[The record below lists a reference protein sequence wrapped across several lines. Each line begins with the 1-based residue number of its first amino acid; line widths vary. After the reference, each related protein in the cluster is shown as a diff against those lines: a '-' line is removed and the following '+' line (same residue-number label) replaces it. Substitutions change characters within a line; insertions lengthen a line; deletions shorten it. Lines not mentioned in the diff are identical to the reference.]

1 MLDILARRGARKI
14 LAYLQGAPS
23 IAAPS
28 AGTGAAQSRHLVP
41 RLAMNRPPTALLAL
55 ILLPRLLFADPAL
68 DREIEQTAAS
78 SYNFRTV
85 LEKQVK
91 VTAQEGIV
99 TLTGSV
105 LDQAQK
111 TLAEETVRSLP
122 GVTAIAN
129 NLQLASPG
137 PERSDGW
144 IALKLRSVLLLRS
157 QVSAT
162 NTDVTVREGN
172 VVLTGKADSTAQKE
186 LTETYAREVEG
197 VKSVKNELVI
207 AEPAPTGGN
216 AASAGGEF
224 ELIDDS
230 SITAQV
236 KYALLM
242 NESTRSV
249 ETHVETRNGV
259 VIIRGTAA
267 TEAEKELVS
276 KLARSVRGVAGIE
289 NGMTVSAHVA
299 E

>member
-1 MLDILARRGARKI
+1 
-14 LAYLQGAPS
+14 
-23 IAAPS
+23 
-28 AGTGAAQSRHLVP
+28 
-41 RLAMNRPPTALLAL
+41 MNRPPTALLAL